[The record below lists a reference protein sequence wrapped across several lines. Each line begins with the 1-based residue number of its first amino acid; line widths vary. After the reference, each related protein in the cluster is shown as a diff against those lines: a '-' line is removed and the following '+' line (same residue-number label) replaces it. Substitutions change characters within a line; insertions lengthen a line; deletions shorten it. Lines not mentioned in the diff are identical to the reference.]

1 MSFTKK
7 LAHITIFFYLFQ
19 IIAPVF
25 VYASDG
31 KTESSANSSKKSTKD
46 WFSLDKTKEI
56 MAGAFQSSQTKDA
69 DSQDGSWLTNVP
81 SRIFRNAKNQAVDYT
96 PDQVQEIIDQSTTKT
111 FVGNPT
117 LREENSTILRPI
129 KQITL
134 KVLDGEI
141 GIVQS
146 FLSYQASNFLK
157 EAVTGK
163 TDVKSDGSKAKLA
176 MIKAKE
182 VIGAMTAKQLKK
194 VNKTFVGLNIP
205 KNMSK
210 FLKSS
215 PAGLNKFMA
224 SEANFALMAVIGSFI
239 SMGIYDGL
247 DVRTMKDKILALD
260 PIQSNYTVSH
270 SFTSTLVGG
279 SINRH
284 FYSFFNNRFDVFYD
298 SMMSSKPY
306 LKTLKESNSS
316 VFKHL
321 ISKVKSSIAGSI
333 QVLDGKSQVLGKKIS
348 KASRMGVVTKKGG
361 ESLAAKLGLVGV
373 GSGVEFSL
381 KGLLKSVSTGLA
393 YGVAANLVIDTAI
406 VGIKGRPDTLVV
418 GGNRNKKTMYADYN
432 SNRFQ
437 KSQSKIKNWFK
448 ERKFALLDLYDQ
460 YRKTPITK
468 VVSSVTGLTGAY
480 LGSVVAGAILVG
492 GGIPAMVGGVM
503 IASLFGGIGSFL
515 GRWGS
520 LKFERGKTMKN
531 VRRKFVERRIR
542 KAIKKMDIFVNG
554 EITETR
560 VDELAKHRSE
570 DMYKLEANGKVYNNM
585 FFVKDIGD
593 IKVYKGGEFNQLEM
607 TQELGEAFDIEA
619 HIRYNFVDIEG
630 NEGRYDI
637 VDNKVYEVGNIQE
650 NNGFDIFFIE
660 DDEKVRVTGDGK
672 LLNEGNFRVLSNGI
686 VMTLADF
693 DKEKWVVKG
702 INANTDMFLRHAQQR
717 FTWDWDL
724 NVYLSTGKIGS
735 VLASLKPY
743 LALLNSKD
751 TKVEDVSQLLRS
763 TLEENQKKSLNNLE
777 KVSQDNEEDFFQR
790 LEDSGVEK
798 SQIEKFST
806 MDVSE
811 WKNILSGK
819 IKRGAKSHSEALI
832 NKLSKLSK
840 VSLLEQINLE
850 LEDES
855 NDTIWDQVILMS
867 SQDSF
872 IASYAR

>member
-25 VYASDG
+25 VYATDIKPVAPLSNDK
-31 KTESSANSSKKSTKD
+31 KTTKD
-46 WFSLDKTKEI
+46 WFSVDKTKEI
-56 MAGAFQSSQTKDA
+56 MAGAFQSIGSKSA
-69 DSQDGSWLTNVP
+69 KAGSWAGDVP
-81 SRIFRNAKNQAVDYT
+81 GRLFRNAKNKAVDYT
-96 PDQVQEIIDQSTTKT
+96 PDQVQDVIDKSTTKT

-146 FLSYQASNFLK
+146 FLSYKASNFLK
-157 EAVTGK
+157 EAITGK
-163 TDVKSDGSKAKLA
+163 TDNKADGSRAKLA

-182 VIGAMTAKQLKK
+182 VVGAMTARQLKK
-194 VNKTFVGLNIP
+194 VNKAFVGLKIP
-205 KNMSK
+205 SNMSK

-215 PAGLNKFMA
+215 PAGLNKFVA

-247 DVRTMKDKILALD
+247 DVRTMKDRILALD

-284 FYSFFNNRFDVFYD
+284 FYSFFNNKFDVFYD
-298 SMMSSKPY
+298 QLMSSKPY
-306 LKTLKESNSS
+306 MKTLKESNSGL
-316 VFKHL
+316 FKHL
-321 ISKVKSSIAGSI
+321 ISKVKSSIAGSV

-348 KASRMGVVTKKGG
+348 KAARMGIVPKQGG
-361 ESLAAKLGLVGV
+361 KSLASQLGLVGV

-393 YGVAANLVIDTAI
+393 YGIAANVVIDTAI

-460 YRKTPITK
+460 YRKTPVTK
-468 VVSSVTGLTGAY
+468 LVSSVTGFTGAY

-531 VRRKFVERRIR
+531 IRRKFVERRIR
-542 KAIKKMDIFVNG
+542 KAIKKMDVYTNG
-554 EITETR
+554 DMTESR
-560 VDELAKHRSE
+560 VDQLAKDRSQ

-585 FFVKDIGD
+585 FFVKDISD

-607 TQELGEAFDIEA
+607 TKELGEAFDIEA
-619 HIRYNFVDIEG
+619 HIRYNFIDIEG

-637 VDNKVYEVGNIQE
+637 VDNKLYEVGNIEE

-660 DDEKVRVTGDGK
+660 DDEKVTVTEDGK

-693 DKEKWVVKG
+693 NKEKWVIKG
-702 INANTDMFLRHAQQR
+702 INANTDMYLRHAQQR
-717 FTWDWDL
+717 FAWDWDL
-724 NVYLSTGKIGS
+724 NVYLSTGKVGS

-743 LALLNSKD
+743 LALLKGDD
-751 TKVEDVSQLLRS
+751 TKVEDVTGLIRA
-763 TLEENQKKSLNNLE
+763 TLEENQKKSLKNLE
-777 KVSQDNEEDFFQR
+777 KVSIDNEEDFFER
-790 LEDSGVEK
+790 LEDSGVEN
-798 SQIEKFST
+798 SQIKRFST
-806 MDVSE
+806 MDISE

-819 IKRGAKSHSEALI
+819 IRRGAKNQSESLI
-832 NKLSKLSK
+832 AKLSKLTK
-840 VSLLEQINLE
+840 ENLLEQISLE

-855 NDTIWDQVILMS
+855 NETIWDKVVSMS
-867 SQDSF
+867 TQDSF
-872 IASYAR
+872 IASYAK